1 VNDIVCVSAWMCLC
15 AGSVCVCVRARQLVH
30 CCMCVVCCL
39 GDVGCEVG
47 MCFICLHVQFS
58 AAVVCA

>member
-1 VNDIVCVSAWMCLC
+1 VRAVCVCVC
-15 AGSVCVCVRARQLVH
+15 ACVRARQLVH
-30 CCMCVVCCL
+30 CCMCVECCL